1 MRCQYC
7 EAEFTPKNIRRR
19 FCSSRCRKAEWQR
32 VRDRELSQALE
43 ALDRLTGRLRRLQRQ
58 KTQPQG
64 TH

>member
-1 MRCQYC
+1 MRCQFC

-43 ALDRLTGRLRRLQRQ
+43 ALDRLTVRLQRLQ
-58 KTQPQG
+58 RPRARA
-64 TH
+64 